1 MKRLMAVVILSVL
14 AGSAVAGDNSTA
26 HSVSFDPHVFQ
37 EQRSALV
44 RELRVGDTYA
54 EIGAN
59 DRQKVIAALDRMAQA
74 LAEINSL
81 DELDETE
88 RTKIYNLQSEVNGIL
103 TGAAEESREVCTR
116 HKPVGTNFPQTTCKT
131 VAEWRRIRENNQN
144 YFRSRKTAGLP
155 KENAIITRTIQ

>member
-14 AGSAVAGDNSTA
+14 AGSVAAGDNREMHA
-26 HSVSFDPHVFQ
+26 VSFDPQVFQ
-37 EQRSALV
+37 EQRRALE
-44 RELRVGDTYA
+44 RELRVGDTYS
-54 EIGAN
+54 EIAAN
-59 DRQKVIAALDRMAQA
+59 DRQKVVAALDRMAQA
-74 LAEINSL
+74 LAQVNSL

-88 RTKIYNLQSEVNGIL
+88 RMHIYNLQSEVNGIL
-103 TGAAEESREVCTR
+103 TGAAEDSREVCTR

-155 KENAIITRTIQ
+155 REDAIVTRTIQ